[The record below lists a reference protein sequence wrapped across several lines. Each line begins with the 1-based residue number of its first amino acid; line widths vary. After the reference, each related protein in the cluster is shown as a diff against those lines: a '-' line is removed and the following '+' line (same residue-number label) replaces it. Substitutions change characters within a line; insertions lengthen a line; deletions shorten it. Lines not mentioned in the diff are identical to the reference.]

1 LQAIADEDSMKQPSE
16 RSRRRTSRATAGT
29 QSQPSQLL
37 LDKLAERLAFERGGI
52 QFYDALI
59 GKFEAS
65 QDSSTSMTLA
75 DLQKIRQD
83 EARHAD
89 MLAGAIAGIGGEPD
103 APTPSAELVGI
114 ESQGLKQVLDDPD
127 STIAQSLH
135 ALLVAEMTDNAGWEL
150 LIVLAEDQEHMAL
163 ISDFSVALDE
173 ERAHLMQ
180 VQHWYEEATIGRA
193 VSDGAL
199 IDDVSDM
206 NPSSSLH

>member
-1 LQAIADEDSMKQPSE
+1 MKQPSE
-16 RSRRRTSRATAGT
+16 KSRRRASGAAATAAR
-29 QSQPSQLL
+29 QPPELL
-37 LDKLAERLAFERGGI
+37 LDKLGERLAFERNGV

-59 GKFEAS
+59 AKFETS

-89 MLAGAIAGIGGEPD
+89 MLAAAIAGIGGDPE
-103 APTPSAELVGI
+103 ARTPSAALVGV
-114 ESQGLKQVLDDPD
+114 EAQGLKQVLADPA

-150 LIVLAEDQEHMAL
+150 LIALAEDQEQMAL

-180 VQHWYEEATIGRA
+180 VQNWYEEATIGKA

>member
-1 LQAIADEDSMKQPSE
+1 MKQPSE
-16 RSRRRTSRATAGT
+16 RSRRRASGAITGN
-29 QSQPSQLL
+29 SQPQLL
-37 LDKLAERLAFERGGI
+37 LDKLGERLAFERSGV

-59 GKFEAS
+59 AKFEAS

-89 MLAGAIAGIGGEPD
+89 MLAAAIAGAGAEPG
-103 APTPSAELVGI
+103 AQTPSAQLVGI

-150 LIVLAEDQEHMAL
+150 LIALAEDHGQMAL
-163 ISDFSVALDE
+163 ISEFSVALDE

-180 VQHWYEEATIGRA
+180 VQNWYEEATIGKA

>member
-1 LQAIADEDSMKQPSE
+1 MKQPSE
-16 RSRRRTSRATAGT
+16 KSRRRSRASGAATIA
-29 QSQPSQLL
+29 SRQPLELL
-37 LDKLAERLAFERGGI
+37 LDKLCERLAFERSGI
-52 QFYDALI
+52 RFYDALI
-59 GKFEAS
+59 AKFDAS

-89 MLAGAIAGIGGEPD
+89 MLAAAIAGIGGDPE
-103 APTPSAELVGI
+103 ARTPSAELVGI
-114 ESQGLKQVLDDPD
+114 ESQGLKQVLDDPA
-127 STIAQSLH
+127 STIAHSLH

-150 LIVLAEDQEHMAL
+150 LIALAEEQEQMAL

-180 VQHWYEEATIGRA
+180 VQNWYEEATIGKA

>member
-1 LQAIADEDSMKQPSE
+1 MKRPSE
-16 RSRRRTSRATAGT
+16 RSRRKASRAMTG
-29 QSQPSQLL
+29 SGQPQLL
-37 LDKLAERLAFERGGI
+37 LDKLGERLVYERNGI

-65 QDSSTSMTLA
+65 QDSSTGMTLA
-75 DLQKIRQD
+75 DLQRIRQD

-103 APTPSAELVGI
+103 ARTPSGELAGI
-114 ESQGLKQVLDDPD
+114 ESQGLKQVLSDPD

-150 LIVLAEDQEHMAL
+150 LIALAEDQGQMAL

-180 VQHWYEEATIGRA
+180 IQNWYEEATIGKA
-193 VSDGAL
+193 LSDGAL

-206 NPSSSLH
+206 NPSSLLH